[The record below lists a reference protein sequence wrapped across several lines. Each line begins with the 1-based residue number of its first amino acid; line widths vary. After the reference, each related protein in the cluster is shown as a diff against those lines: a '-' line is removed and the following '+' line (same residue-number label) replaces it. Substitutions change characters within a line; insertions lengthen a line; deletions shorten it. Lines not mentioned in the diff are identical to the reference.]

1 MKTAISTILG
11 GFLCLAAAAA
21 PEFDTAAA
29 VTASAP
35 GAAFLQG
42 EQLAF
47 RWTQPELSPGKWQL
61 RDWRDRII
69 RQGDWP
75 EDGRK
80 KLLLAPLP
88 NGYYKLELSGGAGS
102 RGFAVVPDPAGRE
115 NNPEQFFAMDS
126 AQSWLARPD
135 AGNPRQPDKPFE
147 IVSETARRAGLRM
160 VRARLNWAEVEAV
173 PGKYDW
179 LQYQTNADLLAERG
193 IQVLGMYHHAPEWV
207 RRKEGKLP
215 VDLAATYRFAQKAA
229 EHFRGKMTVWE
240 FWNEQDIGFSLE
252 AAWDYAAALKAAS
265 LGFKSA
271 DPKLPVAIGGYA
283 LTPLLPYADVVME
296 NGAGEYF
303 DIFNVHT
310 YRPICEFPEALRSA
324 VSYTHLTLPTKAF
337 V

>member
-47 RWTQPELSPGKWQL
+47 RWTQPERSPGKWQL
-61 RDWRDRII
+61 RDWRNRLI

-147 IVSETARRAGLRM
+147 VVSETARRAGLRM
-160 VRARLNWAEVEAV
+160 VRERLN
-173 PGKYDW
+173 
-179 LQYQTNADLLAERG
+179 
-193 IQVLGMYHHAPEWV
+193 
-207 RRKEGKLP
+207 
-215 VDLAATYRFAQKAA
+215 
-229 EHFRGKMTVWE
+229 
-240 FWNEQDIGFSLE
+240 
-252 AAWDYAAALKAAS
+252 
-265 LGFKSA
+265 
-271 DPKLPVAIGGYA
+271 
-283 LTPLLPYADVVME
+283 
-296 NGAGEYF
+296 
-303 DIFNVHT
+303 
-310 YRPICEFPEALRSA
+310 
-324 VSYTHLTLPTKAF
+324 
-337 V
+337 